1 MGANVITGAK
11 AKIRIPNVGII
22 GYATGISIQ
31 ENTLNG
37 RVESLGYID
46 SREIVPISRNV
57 TVQCSMIRIFNAY
70 NDTANF
76 KYSDAASGD
85 GNTNT
90 IDDRRLVNTFDQELP
105 TQADPTLSARTFGV
119 LNTPYFDLE
128 VFDSSQSDVK
138 KAMYTVKNCKIASQN
153 IVVDRA
159 SLMGVQVVLDAEY
172 LIRYSPDD
180 ISTI

>member
-1 MGANVITGAK
+1 MPANVITGAK
-11 AKIRIPNVGII
+11 AKIRIPGVGII

-76 KYSDAASGD
+76 IYTDTASGD
-85 GNTNT
+85 DKT
-90 IDDRRLVNTFDQELP
+90 IDDRRLVNTHDQDMP
-105 TQADPTLSARTFGV
+105 TATDPTLSARTNSV
-119 LNTPYFDLE
+119 LNTKYFDLE
-128 VFDSSQSDVK
+128 VFDSSQATDK
-138 KAMYTVKNCKIASQN
+138 KALYTVKNCKIASQN

-180 ISTI
+180 ISAI

>member
-1 MGANVITGAK
+1 MSANVITGAK
-11 AKIRIPNVGII
+11 AKIRIPGKGIV

-57 TVQCSMIRIFNAY
+57 TVQCSMIRIFNQY
-70 NDTANF
+70 NDTEKF
-76 KYSDAASGD
+76 QYTDATSGD
-85 GNTNT
+85 GNLNTVDERNMINTN
-90 IDDRRLVNTFDQELP
+90 DA
-105 TQADPTLSARTFGV
+105 TQTLSARTRNV
-119 LNTPYFDLE
+119 LNTAYFDLE
-128 VFDSSQSDVK
+128 VFDSSHANAGDAAK
-138 KAMYTVKNCKIASQN
+138 AAMYTVKNCKIASQN

-172 LIRYSPDD
+172 LVRHNASGNIG
-180 ISTI
+180 TI